1 MTLLLIF
8 ALEKISC
15 LHFYHIAHSDLETK
29 TAKTKG
35 NVVLSLSLEEKLKR
49 NWLSLSHLNI
59 NYLINS
65 LGVD

>member
-15 LHFYHIAHSDLETK
+15 LHFYHIAHRDLETE

-35 NVVLSLSLEEKLKR
+35 NVVLSLSLTLNERR
-49 NWLSLSHLNI
+49 N
-59 NYLINS
+59 
-65 LGVD
+65 